1 MYNFFTSCL
10 DFKDSISVS
19 ALVCM
24 VTYWIGPKVN
34 HNIKLL
40 IVMIHQ
46 TTILYGLL
54 TLIGY

>member
-1 MYNFFTSCL
+1 
-10 DFKDSISVS
+10 
-19 ALVCM
+19 M